1 MADPQVLGQRPHGQ
15 FTDAVRRDIRG
26 YLLEQF
32 GTAMLVTQFS
42 AVDRRAVLHLQE
54 PTQYRK
60 HSSTGNTAVPETQ
73 QYRKHSSTGY
83 TVTWW
88 RSDRLIVTA
97 ATTIPITTPMR
108 VSATRATAASVP
120 IGALKPMRSSA
131 IGVTAS
137 DVSA

>member
-32 GTAMLVTQFS
+32 GTAMLVTQFP

-54 PTQYRK
+54 PT
-60 HSSTGNTAVPETQ
+60 

>member
-54 PTQYRK
+54 PT
-60 HSSTGNTAVPETQ
+60 